1 MMLAERNDVF
11 EKGFFFGYDEKVFSI
26 VGESLSSIATV
37 GWGREDSGWK
47 SDGFHPSFSSSLHRR
62 CLHFACDEVPG

>member
-37 GWGREDSGWK
+37 G
-47 SDGFHPSFSSSLHRR
+47 FYPSFSSSFHRR